1 MILHPVQYPFLH
13 RSRCNCTIGERKA
26 KTKEQCRTLQSSAF
40 RSGAAGEESKMA
52 HIITDAEAQ
61 TLTRIAKSLI
71 GPIVSQ
77 GLIQKRDMDDAVQE
91 LLLEAVRLSDQYDD
105 SSAAEFITYAHGVMK
120 IQVLRVIR
128 KFRSATSR
136 ILTDAISI
144 DAVCDA
150 EDTDDAPD
158 YSKIG
163 MLQMQNETASQ
174 EHRRQEQ
181 ILRVRSVINC
191 LPSDSQV
198 ICRLLIADCSVAE
211 ISRRTALSRKTLR
224 RKIEFIK
231 SALLEAGVIIRGK
244 NN

>member
-1 MILHPVQYPFLH
+1 
-13 RSRCNCTIGERKA
+13 
-26 KTKEQCRTLQSSAF
+26 
-40 RSGAAGEESKMA
+40 MA

-105 SSAAEFITYAHGVMK
+105 SSTAEFITYAHGVMK
-120 IQVLRVIR
+120 IQVFRVIR

-163 MLQMQNETASQ
+163 RLVQMQDETTSQ

-181 ILRVRSVINC
+181 ILRVRTVINC
-191 LPSDSQV
+191 LPTDSQT
-198 ICRLLIADCSVAE
+198 ICRLLIAECSVSE
-211 ISRRTALSRKTLR
+211 IARRTCLSRKAVRLR
-224 RKIEFIK
+224 IGAIIT
-231 SALLEAGVIIRGK
+231 ALLEAGVIIRGK